1 MERHMTELHKRARQV
16 VAAGAELGI
25 DVRVREFGPD
35 EARTAADAARSLGC
49 EVDQIAKSL
58 VFVAD
63 TAPVLVLC
71 SGGRRV
77 DVVKVGAVRGATTVR
92 KADAAEVRAAT
103 GFAVGGIPPFG
114 HVQRLDVLMDG
125 HLEDFDTV
133 WAAAGTPRHV
143 FPLTP
148 AELRKATGAT
158 VADITLDD
166 EENEPAAG

>member
-1 MERHMTELHKRARQV
+1 MTELHKRARQV
-16 VAAGAELGI
+16 MAAGEALGL
-25 DVRVREFGPD
+25 DVRVREFGQD

-49 EVDQIAKSL
+49 EVDQIVKSL
-58 VFVAD
+58 VFVVD

-77 DVVKVGAVRGATTVR
+77 DVVKVGNLFGSPAVR

-114 HVQRLDVLMDG
+114 HTREMTVLMDG
-125 HLEDFDTV
+125 RLEDFATV

-148 AELRKATGAT
+148 DELRKATGAAL
-158 VADITLDD
+158 ADVTLDD
-166 EENEPAAG
+166 DIPG